1 MIKTNYFG
9 LNSVIVQALNNMQ
22 YRYSGEIPEMWYFHI
37 LIICKNT
44 IKCANDHLKKC
55 IAKTA
60 KKHLTYSN
68 PIQKNVKK
76 RVSSELSDDE
86 IDEIYSNIYFR
97 YRKTSEFYCPCASK
111 EVKKSVAYRLISS
124 AKVIQWA

>member
-1 MIKTNYFG
+1 MSSKCSEQGQFSEQKTEQCLDNFF
-9 LNSVIVQALNNMQ
+9 
-22 YRYSGEIPEMWYFHI
+22 YRVVV
-37 LIICKNT
+37 ICKNT
-44 IKCANDHLKKC
+44 IECANDHLKKC

-60 KKHLTYSN
+60 KRHLAYSN

-97 YRKTSEFYCPCASK
+97 YRKSSEFYCPRASK
-111 EVKKSVAYRLISS
+111 EIKKSVAYRLINS
-124 AKVIQWA
+124 AKVIQQA